1 MYKKIFMLLCVVLF
15 LSLWIGNEYVKMHY
29 NLSLI
34 EYLKDDS
41 ELSQDEINWL
51 NKEDVLIY
59 GANYKSPPLRSIN
72 EKTGQYEGL
81 VVDYIRQLSLELGLN
96 IQSKP
101 LIWHDSLTQLAEG
114 KTDFCDMYISEER
127 SKNFDFSLPVYY
139 QRGVIV
145 VAKNTTEVTSYKD
158 LDGKKIAAVKGDYA
172 FEFVDLES
180 LNVSKLECKDL
191 KEAIEALSAGKV
203 DAVLGDESVINYY
216 MIQMNLSSDYIIL
229 DDALYERPAVFGVK
243 KGNDKLLSILNKG
256 IRRLNQKGSL
266 DKIYEKWFGITPL
279 ITKDKSQEKY
289 ILITK
294 SLIAFI
300 LFLGISFYVLNIELK
315 REVVKRTRELS
326 ISKNELQTT
335 FDGLTYLMVVI
346 DRNCIVKEANTALC
360 KQIRYPKEKVI
371 NHHCTSINGILG
383 TDCSNCLMKQ
393 SFEENR
399 QLSKEIEYENR
410 TYKVTTFLLETFPNL
425 VDRVLVMIEDITDSK
440 IKDQIMLQSS
450 KMAAIGQLASGVAHE
465 IRNPLGLIRNHC
477 YLMKN
482 SLDEPDELS
491 DSISSI
497 ESSVNRAN
505 KIITNLL
512 DFSRL
517 TGNEIQSV
525 NIYNFLE
532 ELSVLNSKNF
542 AKKRINFS
550 IDFDKN
556 LILDLN
562 TESLKHILINLIE
575 NATDAIKIDGNINIS
590 GYYKD
595 DILTMQVS
603 DDGVGMDE
611 NTISN
616 VFNPF
621 FTTKGPQQ
629 GTGLGLYI
637 TYTEL
642 EKMGGR
648 ISVESKLNE
657 GTTFTLAIPSH
668 KEDINHDKKL

>member
-1 MYKKIFMLLCVVLF
+1 
-15 LSLWIGNEYVKMHY
+15 
-29 NLSLI
+29 
-34 EYLKDDS
+34 
-41 ELSQDEINWL
+41 
-51 NKEDVLIY
+51 
-59 GANYKSPPLRSIN
+59 
-72 EKTGQYEGL
+72 
-81 VVDYIRQLSLELGLN
+81 
-96 IQSKP
+96 
-101 LIWHDSLTQLAEG
+101 
-114 KTDFCDMYISEER
+114 
-127 SKNFDFSLPVYY
+127 
-139 QRGVIV
+139 
-145 VAKNTTEVTSYKD
+145 
-158 LDGKKIAAVKGDYA
+158 
-172 FEFVDLES
+172 
-180 LNVSKLECKDL
+180 
-191 KEAIEALSAGKV
+191 
-203 DAVLGDESVINYY
+203 

>member
-1 MYKKIFMLLCVVLF
+1 MYKKSLMLICVVL
-15 LSLWIGNEYVKMHY
+15 LLGMWIGNEYVEMHY

-34 EYLKDDS
+34 EYLSDDS
-41 ELSQDEINWL
+41 NLTEDEINWL
-51 NKEDVLIY
+51 SSQGSLIY

-81 VVDYIRQLSLELGLN
+81 VVDYIRQLSLELG
-96 IQSKP
+96 ISIESKP
-101 LIWHDSLTQLAEG
+101 LIWHDSLTQLAKG
-114 KTDFCDMYISEER
+114 NTDFCDMYISEER

-145 VAKNTTEVTSYKD
+145 IPQNESTVKSYKD
-158 LDGKKIAAVKGDYA
+158 LEGKKIAAVKGDYA
-172 FEFVDLES
+172 FEFVNTENLDLE
-180 LNVSKLECKDL
+180 KLECNDL
-191 KEAIEALSAGKV
+191 QEAIEALSSGKV
-203 DAVLGDESVINYY
+203 DAVLGDESVVNYY
-216 MIQMNLSSDYIIL
+216 MVKMDLGPDYVIL
-229 DDALYERPAVFGVK
+229 DEELYERPAVFGVK
-243 KGNDKLLSILNKG
+243 KGNDKLLNILNKG
-256 IRRLNQKGSL
+256 IRKLNQKGSL
-266 DKIYEKWFGITPL
+266 NKIYDKWFGLTPL
-279 ITKDKSQEKY
+279 ITKDQGQEKY

-294 SLIAFI
+294 SLIALI
-300 LFLGISFYVLNIELK
+300 LFLGVSFYVLNIELK
-315 REVVKRTRELS
+315 REVVRRTRELS

-360 KQIRYPKEKVI
+360 EKIHYPREQVL
-371 NHHCTSINGILG
+371 NHHCASINGILG
-383 TDCSNCLMKQ
+383 TDCANCLMRK

-399 QLSKEIEYENR
+399 QLSKEIEYEDR
-410 TYKVTTFLLETFPNL
+410 SYKVTTFLLETFPNI

-477 YLMKN
+477 YLMKT
-482 SLDEPDELS
+482 SLDDTEELV
-491 DSISSI
+491 DSIASI
-497 ESSVNRAN
+497 EDSVNRAN

-517 TGNEIQSV
+517 AGNEIQSV
-525 NIYNFLE
+525 NLFSFLNE
-532 ELSVLNSKNF
+532 ISILNSKNF
-542 AKKRINFS
+542 AKRN
-550 IDFDKN
+550 IDFDIICDRD
-556 LILDLN
+556 LTLCLN

-575 NATDAIKIDGNINIS
+575 NATDSIEDNGHIAVSCKF
-590 GYYKD
+590 KD
-595 DILTMQVS
+595 SVLTMKVS
-603 DDGVGMDE
+603 DNGMGMDAS
-611 NTISN
+611 TLSN
-616 VFNPF
+616 IFNPF

-642 EKMGGR
+642 DKMGGN

-657 GTTFTLAIPSH
+657 GTTFTLSIPSH
-668 KEDINHDKKL
+668 KEDKVNEETL

>member
-51 NKEDVLIY
+51 DKEDVLIY

-114 KTDFCDMYISEER
+114 QTDFCDMYISEER

-145 VAKNTTEVTSYKD
+145 VAKNANEVTSYKD

-216 MIQMNLSSDYIIL
+216 MIQMDLSSDYIIL

-243 KGNDKLLSILNKG
+243 KGNDELLNILNKG
-256 IRRLNQKGSL
+256 IRRLNQKESL

-294 SLIAFI
+294 SLVAFI

-425 VDRVLVMIEDITDSK
+425 VDRVLVMIEDITDTK

-491 DSISSI
+491 DSIISI

-542 AKKRINFS
+542 ARKRINFS